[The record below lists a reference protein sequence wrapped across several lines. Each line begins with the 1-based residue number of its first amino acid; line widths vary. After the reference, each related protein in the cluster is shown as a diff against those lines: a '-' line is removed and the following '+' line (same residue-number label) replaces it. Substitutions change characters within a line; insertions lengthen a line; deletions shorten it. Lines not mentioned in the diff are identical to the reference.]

1 MNFEEPRSLA
11 ELLRE
16 ALNSVSISHR
26 SGPIHPSAYRQ
37 MVRRYR
43 SIYDPNLRFHVL
55 IYDIE
60 IQNASIAEAI
70 AKLLR
75 NELKEVISDDKI
87 YPASFAILGGVAGAP
102 MERVLRSLMH
112 EAIVSGPEDAARS
125 FYTSIARGYL
135 IFQDYYLLSGIK
147 VAKEV
152 QVFEGISL
160 IPLANSGA
168 DLPHYLPSTFN
179 LSSIEFLSKTLLRV
193 DVSVSPILREPPKAD
208 APLLGLDDGFHIAVD
223 STEVEDF
230 YPERFFQALTLVGE
244 QPVQAA
250 MTWRH
255 LSDDE
260 IFDLSMGTGS
270 GYSYSSRTSAASTD
284 FSEAQIGQAVDLY
297 HKIVGLPQDVLN
309 HLQIP
314 IDRWMKSMMPDGYE
328 DNMID
333 LGIAMESFFL
343 SGLRER
349 DQLSFRFRLRGS
361 LYLGQTLEQRGM
373 LIREF
378 REIYGCRSSAV
389 HEGKLPDDVSVNGE
403 NIPIR
408 EFIKRSQNL
417 FKRTLLKVIDS
428 GEWPDWTIIELGGEQ
443 KEDGN
448 SAQPPLSS

>member
-1 MNFEEPRSLA
+1 MNSEKPRILA
-11 ELLRE
+11 ALLSQ
-16 ALNSVSISHR
+16 ALNSVTISHSR
-26 SGPIHPSAYRQ
+26 LGPIHPSSFGQ

-43 SIYDPNLRFHVL
+43 SRYDPNLRFHVL
-55 IYDIE
+55 ICDIE

-70 AKLLR
+70 LQLLR
-75 NELKEVISDDKI
+75 DELNEVISDDKI
-87 YPASFAILGGVAGAP
+87 YSASFAILGGVAGSP
-102 MERVLRSLMH
+102 MEKVLNSLMK
-112 EAIVSGPEDAARS
+112 EAIASGPEEAAGS
-125 FYTSIARGYL
+125 FYTSITRGHL
-135 IFQDYYLLSGIK
+135 LFQNYYLLSGIK
-147 VAKEV
+147 VAKET

-160 IPLANSGA
+160 IPLSNSEA
-168 DLPHYLPSTFN
+168 DLPHYLPSAFN
-179 LSSIEFLSKTLLRV
+179 LSSMEFLSKTLLRV
-193 DVSVSPILREPPKAD
+193 DMSVSPILREPPKAD
-208 APLLGLDDGFHIAVD
+208 APFSGLDDGFHIAIHG
-223 STEVEDF
+223 TEVGEF
-230 YPERFFQALTLVGE
+230 HPERFFQALTLVGE

-270 GYSYSSRTSAASTD
+270 GYSYSLATSAASD
-284 FSEAQIGQAVDLY
+284 EFSEAQVRQAEDLY

-314 IDRWMKSMMPDGYE
+314 IDRWMKSKMPDRYE

-361 LYLGQTLEQRGM
+361 LYLGQTLEQRGL

-378 REIYGCRSSAV
+378 REIYRCRSSAV
-389 HEGKLPDDVSVNGE
+389 HEGKLPNHVSVNGE
-403 NIPIR
+403 NVPIQ

-417 FKRTLLKVIDS
+417 FKRSLLKVIDS
-428 GEWPDWTIIELGGEQ
+428 GEWPDWTIIELGG
-443 KEDGN
+443 G
-448 SAQPPLSS
+448 

>member
-1 MNFEEPRSLA
+1 
-11 ELLRE
+11 
-16 ALNSVSISHR
+16 
-26 SGPIHPSAYRQ
+26 

-43 SIYDPNLRFHVL
+43 SKYDPNLRFQVL

-70 AKLLR
+70 VKLLR

-87 YPASFAILGGVAGAP
+87 YSASFAIFGGVAGSP
-102 MERVLRSLMH
+102 LEKVLKSLMH
-112 EAIVSGPEDAARS
+112 EAIVSGPENAARA

-135 IFQDYYLLSGIK
+135 VFQDYYLLSGIK

-152 QVFEGISL
+152 QIFEGISL
-160 IPLANSGA
+160 IPLSNSGA
-168 DLPHYLPSTFN
+168 DLPHYLPSTFEI
-179 LSSIEFLSKTLLRV
+179 SYIRFLSKTLLRV
-193 DVSVSPILREPPKAD
+193 DRSVSPILREPPKAG
-208 APLLGLDDGFHIAVD
+208 APLFGLADGFNIAVH
-223 STEVEDF
+223 STEVANFDL
-230 YPERFFQALTLVGE
+230 ERFFQALTLVGE

-250 MTWRH
+250 MIWKH

-270 GYSYSSRTSAASTD
+270 GYSYSSKTSAASTD
-284 FSEAQIGQAVDLY
+284 FSEAQIGQAIDLY

-314 IDRWMKSMMPDGYE
+314 MDRWMKSMTPDRYE
-328 DNMID
+328 DSMID

-343 SGLRER
+343 SDLRER

-361 LYLGQTLEQRGM
+361 LYLGQTLEQRRM

-389 HEGKLPDDVSVNGE
+389 HEGKLPDRVSVNGE
-403 NIPIR
+403 NIPVR

-417 FKRTLLKVIDS
+417 FKQSLLKVIDS
-428 GEWPDWTIIELGGEQ
+428 GEWPDWSTIELGG
-443 KEDGN
+443 DGQHFEP
-448 SAQPPLSS
+448 APLPNLQGLMHVPASGTN